1 MYLTIAVTF
10 RANELIFIR
19 SSPLTNGC
27 FTKMYSLVCVCVWWG
42 GEVGGQKRFI
52 RGGSAAR
59 CNPLPFYEPFLTDW
73 QKKYPFCIPSII
85 ASLELCIPFNCCKLN
100 ALSLKQWINLKM
112 RERFSRFFVSQK
124 MNLLAFLS
132 LFTNQ
137 NGRFPYS
144 FISEI
149 PTLSQ
154 IHIAEV
160 RKSYPF
166 RSEPPRICR

>member
-1 MYLTIAVTF
+1 MYLTIAATF
-10 RANELIFIR
+10 RAKELIFIVFPG
-19 SSPLTNGC
+19 PLSNGC
-27 FTKMYSLVCVCVWWG
+27 FMKMYSLVCVVG
-42 GEVGGQKRFI
+42 GGKVGGQKRFI
-52 RGGSAAR
+52 RGSSGAR
-59 CNPLPFYEPFLTDW
+59 SNPLPFYEPFLTHW
-73 QKKYPFCIPSII
+73 QKKFPLCIPSII
-85 ASLELCIPFNCCKLN
+85 PSLELCIPFNCCKLN

-112 RERFSRFFVSQK
+112 RERFSRIFLSQK

>member
-1 MYLTIAVTF
+1 MNKSQNE
-10 RANELIFIR
+10 RA
-19 SSPLTNGC
+19 
-27 FTKMYSLVCVCVWWG
+27 
-42 GEVGGQKRFI
+42 
-52 RGGSAAR
+52 
-59 CNPLPFYEPFLTDW
+59 
-73 QKKYPFCIPSII
+73 
-85 ASLELCIPFNCCKLN
+85 
-100 ALSLKQWINLKM
+100 
-112 RERFSRFFVSQK
+112 FSRIFLSQK